1 VHPARSPCGQL
12 APMEALWTSAVA
24 VIGTLMGGVV
34 THVLQGRAARQS
46 ELFTRG
52 ESLRQERIAAY
63 SSFASAV
70 EDFRRGQADRWYRKQ
85 EDPDGEAHVVASAE
99 THRLRAVA
107 RQALYHVKLL
117 AGDRGLVDAAEDALQ
132 CTRDVSNALDPDQR
146 GQLDDAAKAAI
157 ERFVELAAQRILPD
171 ATRTTGT
178 PS

>member
-1 VHPARSPCGQL
+1 
-12 APMEALWTSAVA
+12 MEALWTSAVA
-24 VIGTLMGGVV
+24 VVGTLLGGVV

-99 THRLRAVA
+99 AHRLRAVA
-107 RQALYHVKLL
+107 RQALYRVKLL
-117 AGDRGLVDAAEDALQ
+117 AGDRGLVDAGEHALQ
-132 CTRDVSNALDPDQR
+132 CTRDVSNALDPEQR

-157 ERFVELAAQRILPD
+157 EQFIELAAQRILPD